1 MNVWIIVALYWIV
14 CCVLVYVLESVTGL
28 AAYRKM
34 TQPKTGYWEHHL
46 LIVLF
51 SPLLA
56 PFMLFVLAYHGCF
69 NLYYWKRP
77 RPLPKKLKKY
87 MKKDCVLDENK
98 RTVSLAEYNYRHNTA
113 YTLDDVYGKGY
124 VESLTE
130 EERASIATEFK
141 EHNEPEEVQKSIP
154 DLPDVGEIW
163 L

>member
-1 MNVWIIVALYWIV
+1 MNVWVIVALYWIV

-28 AAYRKM
+28 EAYRKM

-56 PFMLFVLAYHGCF
+56 PFMLFVLAYHGCI
-69 NLYYWKRP
+69 NLYYWNRP
-77 RPLPKKLKKY
+77 RPLPKKMKKY
-87 MKKDCVLDENK
+87 MKKDCVLDENNQ
-98 RTVSLAEYNYRHNTA
+98 TVSLAEYNYMHSTE

-130 EERASIATEFK
+130 KERASIATEFK
-141 EHNEPEEVQKSIP
+141 EHDEPEEVHESIP